1 MLVDVL
7 KVIGPAVVAGFLHV
21 MLGPDHLA
29 AIMTV
34 SACQGSAALWYGIR
48 WGIGHSMGLLIVAL
62 VLWLVDADTDMS
74 KSFFTKIASYI
85 SGAFMIL
92 LGLYFVRDILQ
103 NDKSGL
109 GFSAVATSAE
119 FELSTAVGTRT
130 IAEPDSAVDEEFK
143 LEEEPSDPLHR
154 DSPVKVEKV
163 SIRQALASLFAGI
176 VGGIAGPGGVLAIVP
191 ASYYSTKIEAIAYIL
206 SFIVSSTAA
215 MGGIAYAYGRFT
227 STWVT
232 NSLNKQQQ
240 ETKLKLI
247 SAIISVIVG
256 IVWIIL
262 TALNV
267 MKLD

>member
-1 MLVDVL
+1 MILSVL
-7 KVIGPAVVAGFLHV
+7 KVIGPAFAAGLLHV
-21 MLGPDHLA
+21 VLGPDHLA

-34 SACQGSAALWYGIR
+34 SACQGSAALWHGIR
-48 WGIGHSMGLLIVAL
+48 WGVGHSVGLLLVA
-62 VLWLVDADTDMS
+62 VILWAVDADADLS
-74 KSFFTKIASYI
+74 KLSVAKYASYI

-109 GFSAVATSAE
+109 GFSAVATGAE
-119 FELSTAVGTRT
+119 FELSTSVGRT
-130 IAEPDSAVDEEFK
+130 QIAEPDSAVDDEFK
-143 LEEEPSDPLHR
+143 LEDQQGDPLHR
-154 DSPVKVEKV
+154 DQPVTVEKV
-163 SIRQALASLFAGI
+163 SVRQALASLFAGI

-206 SFIVSSTAA
+206 MFIVSSTAA
-215 MGGIAYAYGRFT
+215 MGAIAYGYGRFT

-232 NSLNKQQQ
+232 NSLNKLQQ

-247 SAIISVIVG
+247 SAIISIIVG

-262 TALNV
+262 TAFNV